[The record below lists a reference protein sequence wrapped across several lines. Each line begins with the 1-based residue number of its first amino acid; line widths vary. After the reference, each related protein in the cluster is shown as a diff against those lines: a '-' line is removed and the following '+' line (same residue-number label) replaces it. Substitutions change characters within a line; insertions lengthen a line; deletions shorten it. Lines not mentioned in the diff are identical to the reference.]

1 MQSDTED
8 VSSGPKQPIFAG
20 PQVRTL
26 RHGLGLNQRA
36 MAARIG
42 ISVSYLSQIESD
54 ARPLS
59 DQVLVAFARAFPDE
73 WGDVFAEP
81 GEAMLARLSAAVG
94 DPALPRAAV
103 SEAAMRRA
111 IRRQPELV
119 EWIVLLHDAYIR
131 GQAQLRT
138 LDDALE
144 RGDASAL
151 PWDEVRDWFHARGNY
166 LDPLDR
172 EAERI
177 ASEIDAD
184 GQSLV
189 RNLPARLARLG
200 ISIRPVRQTHAG
212 APVRQ
217 YDHGSRT
224 LMLDPALPPESQH
237 FLMAY
242 QIVQL
247 EIGALVTATIAGSGL
262 RSEEARRLVAIGLH
276 NYSAGALLMPYR
288 AFRAAARELRHDV
301 DALRVRFG
309 TSFEQVCHRLST
321 LQRPGAA
328 GVPVFFGRVDLAG
341 NITKRH
347 SATRLQFARFGGACP
362 LWIVHEAAGIP
373 DRILTQLAETPDG
386 VRYVV
391 MAKGLVKQSSS
402 FARPSRRYA
411 VTLGCE
417 VEHAGEFVY
426 ADTLDVGGGH
436 GATPIGVSCRI
447 CPREACEQRAFPPVG
462 RELIVNADERGTV
475 PYRFG

>member
-1 MQSDTED
+1 MQINTDEEA
-8 VSSGPKQPIFAG
+8 GAPKQPVFAG
-20 PQVRTL
+20 ARVRTL
-26 RHGLGLNQRA
+26 RRGLGLNQRT
-36 MAARIG
+36 MAARVG

-59 DQVLVAFARAFPDE
+59 DAVLVAFARAFPDE

-81 GEAMLARLSAAVG
+81 GETMLARLSAAVG
-94 DPALPRAAV
+94 DPALPGPAI

-119 EWIVLLHDAYIR
+119 EWLVLLHDAHAR

-144 RGDASAL
+144 RGDANAL
-151 PWDEVRDWFHARGNY
+151 PWDEVRDWFHAQGNY
-166 LDPLDR
+166 IDALDR

-177 ASEIDAD
+177 AGEIDAD
-184 GQSLV
+184 GQGV
-189 RNLPARLARLG
+189 VQGVPARLAKLG
-200 ISIRPVRQTHAG
+200 VSIRPLRQARAG
-212 APVRQ
+212 APVRRF
-217 YDHGSRT
+217 DRASRT
-224 LMLDPALPPESQH
+224 LMIDPALPPESQH

-247 EIGALVTATIAGSGL
+247 EIGRLVKATIAASGL
-262 RSEEARRLVAIGLH
+262 RSEEARRLLAIGLN
-276 NYSAGALLMPYR
+276 NYTAGALLMPYR
-288 AFRAAARELRHDV
+288 PFRAAARELRHDV

-386 VRYVV
+386 ARYVV

-417 VEHAGEFVY
+417 AEHAAEFVY
-426 ADTLDVGGGH
+426 ADTLDVGGN
-436 GATPIGVSCRI
+436 GATPIGISCRI
-447 CPREACEQRAFPPVG
+447 CPRELCEQRAFPPVG
-462 RELIVNADERGTV
+462 RELIVSADERGTV
-475 PYRFG
+475 PYRLG